1 MSTTSETFDS
11 TTPDPNDRQLD
22 LSLGV
27 IKRLLE
33 FAYAHYNDAYKH
45 DAKHLV
51 TYWDG
56 YIRACQHILEAEK
69 E

>member
-1 MSTTSETFDS
+1 MSTTSETS
-11 TTPDPNDRQLD
+11 ESKTPDPNDRPLD
-22 LSLGV
+22 LSLMV

-33 FAYAHYNDAYKH
+33 NAYGYYNDAMMS
-45 DAKHLV
+45 DAKHV
-51 TYWDG
+51 ASYWDG

>member
-1 MSTTSETFDS
+1 MSTTSETFVS
-11 TTPDPNDRQLD
+11 TTPDPNDRPLD
-22 LSLGV
+22 LSLMV

-33 FAYAHYNDAYKH
+33 DAYGHYNQAIMS
-45 DAKHLV
+45 DAKHV
-51 TYWDG
+51 ASYWDG

>member
-1 MSTTSETFDS
+1 MFDS
-11 TTPDPNDRQLD
+11 LTPDPNDRPLD

-33 FAYAHYNDAYKH
+33 DAYGHYNKAIMS
-45 DAKHLV
+45 DAKHV
-51 TYWDG
+51 ASYWDG
-56 YIRACQHILEAEK
+56 YIRACQHILEAER